1 MEPRTAMGKAR
12 EQVSKA
18 LGAIQG
24 GTIQGGAVEADAAQ
38 VQDVMASMAAV
49 LGALFEGE
57 KAESDEEVAS
67 QAREVGT
74 KLEGIL
80 GHLAA
85 LGNEAP
91 QLVAASEGLRHAV
104 AYLAPAVAPVSAK
117 RTLLMG
123 SMAELQGASPS
134 RPAGAEVSAEPT
146 TEPSDKLDADSG
158 DQDATVD
165 DEGLSAGATAHV
177 MSEAAPLGAANASPD
192 LKVSEPAPRQSL
204 PPPVLQRSGSE
215 PLVEVNIGAATASN
229 FFVGFSGEVRHG
241 GVFVATYAVKPKDS
255 VVELFVTLPGGYD
268 FKSLGVVRFV
278 RDPLD
283 LGANSEPGM
292 GVQLAAL
299 SEEQEALIQRFIKKR
314 APFFYDA

>member
-1 MEPRTAMGKAR
+1 MGKAR

-24 GTIQGGAVEADAAQ
+24 GDLEVDG
-38 VQDVMASMAAV
+38 VQDVMASMAGV

-57 KAESDEEVAS
+57 KAESDDDVAC

-80 GHLAA
+80 EHLAA
-85 LGNEAP
+85 LGTEAP
-91 QLVAASEGLRHAV
+91 HLAEASEGLRHAV
-104 AYLAPAVAPVSAK
+104 AVLTPETAPLSAK

-123 SMAELQGASPS
+123 SLSNPQVAGSSDSAAVLEHEAADAVPAETRSEPSAASASDQGAGVADAGSSPIAS
-134 RPAGAEVSAEPT
+134 AQPAPEPAP
-146 TEPSDKLDADSG
+146 EAVAPVAADPG
-158 DQDATVD
+158 PT
-165 DEGLSAGATAHV
+165 
-177 MSEAAPLGAANASPD
+177 
-192 LKVSEPAPRQSL
+192 LKVSDSAPRQST
-204 PPPVLQRSGSE
+204 PPPILQRSGSE
-215 PLVEVNIGAATASN
+215 PLIEVNIGATTASN

-241 GVFVATYAVKPKDS
+241 GVFVATYGVKPKDS
-255 VVELFVTLPGGYD
+255 VVELFVTLPGGFD

-283 LGANSEPGM
+283 LGGNSEPGM

-299 SEEQEALIQRFIKKR
+299 SPEHEALIQRFIKKR